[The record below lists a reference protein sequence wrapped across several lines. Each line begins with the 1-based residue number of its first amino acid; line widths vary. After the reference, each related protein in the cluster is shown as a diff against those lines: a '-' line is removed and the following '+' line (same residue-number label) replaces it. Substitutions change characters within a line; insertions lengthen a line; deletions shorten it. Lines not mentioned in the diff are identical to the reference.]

1 MVRKAFCLIHY
12 ALHTKYCTHIV
23 WHGST
28 NMLWLRN
35 NHYYT
40 LNDNFNVHNIIKTSC
55 GFQPWLENWLKMIDS
70 NEPSSSD
77 GQTDQDCEQ
86 CRVKPISKNPD
97 EWSDPLTGSNLYR
110 FDVFKI
116 HIAVF
121 STHLCA
127 WDYFWATL
135 IFQSTETKC
144 NNTIFQAWS
153 TQQPQAWSPR
163 RAETGRANSSPSQAS
178 WLSHS
183 LPSISRMDFYILVI
197 NQCVFTYLHDYA
209 KMNACKHKTASQ
221 DALEPFEQ
229 P

>member
-1 MVRKAFCLIHY
+1 MVCKAFCLIHY

-97 EWSDPLTGSNLYR
+97 EWSDPLTGSNLI
-110 FDVFKI
+110 VLM
-116 HIAVF
+116 F
-121 STHLCA
+121 SK
-127 WDYFWATL
+127 FTL
-135 IFQSTETKC
+135 QFLVRIFVHE
-144 NNTIFQAWS
+144 TIFGRRWYFKAQKPNAT
-153 TQQPQAWSPR
+153 TQFFKHGWLNNLKLDR
-163 RAETGRANSSPSQAS
+163 RAEIGRAKSSQLAKP
-178 WLSHS
+178 
-183 LPSISRMDFYILVI
+183 
-197 NQCVFTYLHDYA
+197 FTT
-209 KMNACKHKTASQ
+209 KH
-221 DALEPFEQ
+221 
-229 P
+229 